1 MQSKEP
7 RMAIALDTPAPTTW
21 PQMVHPLDPLSAAE
35 LTAAVAI
42 LRTSGH
48 LGAHVR
54 FATVVLQEP
63 SKEVVL
69 NFTEGDAI
77 EREAFAVILDNDDGA
92 TYEALVSLT
101 SRRVKSWKPMP
112 GVQPCVMLDE
122 FFECEHTVK
131 ADPDFQAALRKRGIT
146 DVSLVMVDPW
156 SAGNYGEDVE
166 QRHRLVRALTWIRNV
181 PTDNGYADPVDGLQ
195 VLVELDKMQVPSYDA

>member
-7 RMAIALDTPAPTTW
+7 RMAIELDTPAPTTL
-21 PQMVHPLDPLSAAE
+21 PHIVHPLDPLSAAE
-35 LTAAVAI
+35 ITAAVAI

-48 LGAHVR
+48 LGSNVR
-54 FATVVLQEP
+54 FATVVLQAP

-69 NFTEGDAI
+69 NFKAGDPI

-101 SRRVKSWKPMP
+101 RRMVKGWKPMP

-146 DVSLVMVDPW
+146 DFSLLMVDP
-156 SAGNYGEDVE
+156 
-166 QRHRLVRALTWIRNV
+166 
-181 PTDNGYADPVDGLQ
+181 
-195 VLVELDKMQVPSYDA
+195 